1 MRKVS
6 NAKLLKEKGALT
18 ACWLK
23 RDPWMGSEVTK
34 ETLRHLFAR
43 CERRSAVQAPA
54 LSNAF
59 VLCQAKKRLRCSGLG
74 TKQTAAL
81 DESRRRFLAMN
92 L

>member
-6 NAKLLKEKGALT
+6 NAKLPKEEGVLT

-23 RDPWMGSEVTK
+23 KDPWICSQVTK
-34 ETLRHLFAR
+34 ETLRHLFAG

-59 VLCQAKKRLRCSGLG
+59 VLGQAKKRLRCSALG
-74 TKQTAAL
+74 TKQTAVL